1 LHFSGS
7 ELLAKFA
14 RSSELARDYIK
25 TLPIDEKQVIF
36 FDEMPWLDNQK
47 SEFLPAFEWFWNDWL
62 STRSNLIFNRPCAE
76 R

>member
-1 LHFSGS
+1 MYYASDWYSAF
-7 ELLAKFA
+7 ELF
-14 RSSELARDYIK
+14 RDYIE